1 MLIVKK
7 DTIRSN
13 NTNIG
18 FNKIIGKRLGIV
30 PNKKIRH
37 TIQMTND
44 WPVCIFTIG
53 QLKCILTYNW
63 SFVLCDLLLLG
74 SISCFKSLYIYK
86 QYMLKIM

>member
-44 WPVCIFTIG
+44 WPVY
-53 QLKCILTYNW
+53 IL
-63 SFVLCDLLLLG
+63 
-74 SISCFKSLYIYK
+74 SLVN
-86 QYMLKIM
+86 

>member
-44 WPVCIFTIG
+44 WPVYTFYHWSIKMYTGLYLLICI
-53 QLKCILTYNW
+53 
-63 SFVLCDLLLLG
+63 V
-74 SISCFKSLYIYK
+74 
-86 QYMLKIM
+86 